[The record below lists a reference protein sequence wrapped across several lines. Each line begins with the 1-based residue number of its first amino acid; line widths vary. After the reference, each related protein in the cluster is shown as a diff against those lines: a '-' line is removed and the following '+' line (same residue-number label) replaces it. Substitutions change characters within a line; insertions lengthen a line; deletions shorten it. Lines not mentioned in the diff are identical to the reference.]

1 MKIFIILQLVS
12 YGMTIVIFKVFAGK
26 MCSAVSPLPQDF
38 YAYFGGDPLLMT
50 HRMTASCGQ
59 CFSYGFTVR
68 QVLHRIGPSCGL
80 YMTALTEDPRNGMNL
95 KLHHRQMHYRQS
107 PFLNVFTKKMAT
119 KGVKNTPPEHEK
131 LRIYTTKSHLGGV
144 NLVGLSL

>member
-1 MKIFIILQLVS
+1 MRNWALCLGYKKDENIHNPPASVLPHDNCHFQSVCRKDVQCGES
-12 YGMTIVIFKVFAGK
+12 
-26 MCSAVSPLPQDF
+26 PQDF
-38 YAYFGGDPLLMT
+38 YANFGGDPLLMK
-50 HRMTASCGQ
+50 HRMTASCGH

-80 YMTALTEDPRNGMNL
+80 YMTALTEDPWYGMNL

-107 PFLNVFTKKMAT
+107 PSLNVFTMKMAT

-131 LRIYTTKSHLGGV
+131 T
-144 NLVGLSL
+144 